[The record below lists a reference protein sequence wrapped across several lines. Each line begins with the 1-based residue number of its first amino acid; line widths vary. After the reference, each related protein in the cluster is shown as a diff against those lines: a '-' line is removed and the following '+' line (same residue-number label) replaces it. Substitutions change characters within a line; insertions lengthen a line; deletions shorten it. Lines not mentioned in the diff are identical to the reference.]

1 MFLGGHQRINPLKI
15 HSLLIVIVLINIAF
29 ISYCYANPVLL
40 GRLLLPRLIGN
51 VIAKRAATTEV
62 ATLTANSVSRMPV
75 VIEGT
80 ATRLSTLSPSLSR
93 TGNAL
98 NWLGLGY
105 GLNSLHD
112 DFFTGNNAPSVY
124 RMYDAEGK
132 EIYSS
137 SPTDGLVTVYNQ
149 KKQKGELPCP
159 GLECTFG
166 ELADTKFLPS
176 TGTASGYYP
185 ATYKSRVTGL
195 ERTSKELFMV
205 GVYPMPVFV
214 QDGKLITADEK
225 NTALAGNYPINEQDI
240 ADLFNELLMKAAL
253 QSDYQGMPFNKNNL
267 VTAQEIKDLL
277 KDQTITLS
285 DLLESTK
292 NNNNKEQVVIFP
304 DTYPVP
310 QPKPD
315 TGKDIDMSHP
325 DNSPPDLT
333 PPSASEIISPLT
345 DFFPF
350 LKDFDLNNKDA
361 TCPIAEF
368 YVFDNHYVID
378 NHCLLFEKIKDLL
391 MLFSLIVWSF
401 LGLRIVLSS

>member
-1 MFLGGHQRINPLKI
+1 MGAFMFLDGHYRFNPLKI
-15 HSLLIVIVLINIAF
+15 NSLLIFIVVMNTVF

-40 GRLLLPRLIGN
+40 GRLLLPRLMGN
-51 VIAKRAATTEV
+51 VIAKRATTTEV

-98 NWLGLGY
+98 NWLGFGY

-112 DFFTGNNAPSVY
+112 DFFTGNNAPSEY
-124 RMYDAEGK
+124 RMYDADGN

-137 SPTDGLVTVYNQ
+137 SPTDGLVTVFNQ
-149 KKQKGELPCP
+149 KKQKGKLPCP
-159 GLECTFG
+159 GLECAFG

-185 ATYKSRVTGL
+185 ATYKSRVTGV

-267 VTAQEIKDLL
+267 VAAQEIKDLL
-277 KDQTITLS
+277 KDQAITLS

-292 NNNNKEQVVIFP
+292 IMIKNRLSYFLIRILYRNLNRIPERIL
-304 DTYPVP
+304 
-310 QPKPD
+310 
-315 TGKDIDMSHP
+315 ICHI
-325 DNSPPDLT
+325 L
-333 PPSASEIISPLT
+333 II
-345 DFFPF
+345 
-350 LKDFDLNNKDA
+350 
-361 TCPIAEF
+361 
-368 YVFDNHYVID
+368 VR
-378 NHCLLFEKIKDLL
+378 
-391 MLFSLIVWSF
+391 
-401 LGLRIVLSS
+401 RI

>member
-1 MFLGGHQRINPLKI
+1 MFLGSHQRIKPLKI
-15 HSLLIVIVLINIAF
+15 HSLLILIVVMNTVF

-40 GRLLLPRLIGN
+40 GRLLLPRLMGN

-124 RMYDAEGK
+124 RMYDADGK

-137 SPTDGLVTVYNQ
+137 SPTDGLVTVFNQ

-159 GLECTFG
+159 GLECAFG

-185 ATYKSRVTGL
+185 ATYKSRVTGV

-225 NTALAGNYPINEQDI
+225 KYR
-240 ADLFNELLMKAAL
+240 
-253 QSDYQGMPFNKNNL
+253 
-267 VTAQEIKDLL
+267 
-277 KDQTITLS
+277 
-285 DLLESTK
+285 
-292 NNNNKEQVVIFP
+292 
-304 DTYPVP
+304 
-310 QPKPD
+310 
-315 TGKDIDMSHP
+315 
-325 DNSPPDLT
+325 
-333 PPSASEIISPLT
+333 IS
-345 DFFPF
+345 
-350 LKDFDLNNKDA
+350 
-361 TCPIAEF
+361 
-368 YVFDNHYVID
+368 
-378 NHCLLFEKIKDLL
+378 
-391 MLFSLIVWSF
+391 
-401 LGLRIVLSS
+401 R